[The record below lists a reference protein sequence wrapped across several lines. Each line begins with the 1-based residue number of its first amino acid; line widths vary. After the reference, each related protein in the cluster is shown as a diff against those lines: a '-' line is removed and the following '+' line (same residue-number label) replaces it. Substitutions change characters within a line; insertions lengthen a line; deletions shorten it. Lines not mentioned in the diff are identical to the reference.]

1 MAIDKALMKE
11 LKNKLLEEKAHLEA
25 ELLVLAKPTGGAGN
39 YETRM
44 EEIGTDPDENATEV
58 EGYIDNLGLESN
70 LENQLK
76 DVNDALAKMDQGTYG
91 VCEKT
96 GKEISPERL
105 KVYPSA
111 RTAI

>member
-1 MAIDKALMKE
+1 MAIDKALMSE
-11 LKNKLLEEKAHLEA
+11 LKKKLLGEKARLEA
-25 ELLVLAKPTGGAGN
+25 GLLVLAKPTGSVGD

-58 EGYIDNLGLESN
+58 EGYIDNLGLETN
-70 LENQLK
+70 LESQLK
-76 DVNDALAKMDQGTYG
+76 DVTDALAKMDKGTYG

-105 KVYPSA
+105 QAYPAA